1 MYLDGR
7 MDTRVKKAALVAL
20 GAFLMASAIAFDKTA
35 LGYLPDPAL
44 DAAIGAFNEMR
55 LAVAEERERLGLDY
69 DAGHDRL
76 RAALVGYASGGLTST
91 RGEREV
97 KLAVSSPAAVALCLR
112 LFRDA
117 GIGRGT
123 KVAINASGSF
133 PGLVLAA
140 AAACEALG
148 AEARVSLSIGS
159 SSWGANIDG
168 FSIVDIA
175 AAAFGSA
182 GGGLGP
188 AGPIAGPILVTPGG
202 SDDAGVD
209 LQGDAMGAAVERARS
224 LGWSAA
230 EPAGLEEA
238 VRVRLAHF
246 RFPHNSDV
254 LVSIG
259 GNYASAG
266 AVPELGLL
274 SGLIPPGRALPGVGL
289 IQAYAAEAKPVIQ
302 LLNLRGL
309 FAEYGLDLALAARG
323 AYEEP
328 SSLKLR
334 RPHWQRLVLA
344 VPAFLAFMASAMLP
358 KAGLIKPL

>member
-1 MYLDGR
+1 

-20 GAFLMASAIAFDKTA
+20 GAFLMASAIAFDRSG

-44 DAAIGAFNEMR
+44 DTAIGLFNEMR
-55 LAVAEERERLGLDY
+55 LAVAGERERLGLDY

-76 RAALVGYASGGLTST
+76 RAALVGYASSGLTST
-91 RGEREV
+91 RGEREA
-97 KLAVSSPAAVALCLR
+97 KLAASSPAAVALCLR

-117 GIGRGT
+117 GIGSGA
-123 KVAINASGSF
+123 KVAVNASGSF

-148 AEARVSLSIGS
+148 AEARISVSIGS

-175 AAAFGSA
+175 AVAFGSA
-182 GGGLGP
+182 GGEGP
-188 AGPIAGPILVTPGG
+188 AGPVAGPILVTPGG
-202 SDDAGVD
+202 SDDAGID
-209 LQGDAMGAAVERARS
+209 LDGNALDAAIQRARS
-224 LGWSAA
+224 LGWPVA
-230 EPAGLEEA
+230 EPASLEEA
-238 VRVRLAHF
+238 IRVRLAHF
-246 RFPHNSDV
+246 RFPHDTDV

-259 GNYASAG
+259 GNYASSG

-274 SGLIPPGRALPGVGL
+274 SGLIPPGRSMPGAGL
-289 IQAYAAEAKPVIQ
+289 IQAYAAEARPVIQ

-309 FAEYGLDLALAARG
+309 FADYGLDLAKAARG

-328 SSLKLR
+328 RSLMQK
-334 RPHWQRLVLA
+334 RPRWQRFLLA
-344 VPAFLAFMASAMLP
+344 IPAFLAFIASAMLP
-358 KAGLIKPL
+358 KVGLIKPL

>member
-1 MYLDGR
+1 

-20 GAFLMASAIAFDKTA
+20 GVFLMASALAFDRSG

-44 DAAIGAFNEMR
+44 DVAIGLFNEMR
-55 LAVAEERERLGLDY
+55 VAVAEERERLGIDY
-69 DAGHDRL
+69 DAGYDRL
-76 RAALVGYASGGLTST
+76 RAALVGYAASGLTST
-91 RGEREV
+91 RGEREA
-97 KLAVSSPAAVALCLR
+97 KLAASSPAAVALCLR

-117 GIGRGT
+117 GIGSGT
-123 KVAINASGSF
+123 KVAVNASGSF

-148 AEARVSLSIGS
+148 AEAHISLSIGS

-175 AAAFGSA
+175 AVAFGA
-182 GGGLGP
+182 TGGEGP

-202 SDDAGVD
+202 SDDAGID
-209 LQGDAMGAAVERARS
+209 LDGDALESVIERARS
-224 LGWSAA
+224 LGWPTAK
-230 EPAGLEEA
+230 PASLEEA

-246 RFPHNSDV
+246 RFPHDSDV

-259 GNYASAG
+259 GNYASSG

-274 SGLIPPGRALPGVGL
+274 SGLITPGRALPGVGL

-309 FAEYGLDLALAARG
+309 FADYGLDLAKAARG
-323 AYEEP
+323 GYDDP
-328 SSLKLR
+328 NSLKLS
-334 RPHWQRLVLA
+334 RPRWQRFLLA
-344 VPAFLAFMASAMLP
+344 IPAFLAFIASAILP
-358 KAGLIKPL
+358 KVGLIKPL